1 MCKWKTVIYNIFK
14 YQKGLF
20 VYTRGEILWILLR
33 LQIVPVH
40 PSKKKISEFHEEIIN
55 VFRTNLNS

>member
-1 MCKWKTVIYNIFK
+1 MRKWKTVIYNIFK
-14 YQKGLF
+14 YRKGLLI
-20 VYTRGEILWILLR
+20 YMRGEILWTLLR

-40 PSKKKISEFHEEIIN
+40 PSKKKISEFHEEIIS